1 MSGGDVCYAGG
12 TNLCAAMGGS
22 KAASGFG
29 EGADAPLVLFD
40 AANASE
46 VLVLSAF
53 DKFGQQR
60 SQASGKE
67 WLGWGP
73 DLSLAPAA
81 HALPAGYNS
90 SACLFGGTGGIN
102 HVVRRWGGAMQK
114 VILPPAPGVSN
125 EGRSSPLLTPLPALS
140 WPWVPAWGSLEP
152 PRTDG
157 ENAQKTGK
165 TRGKMGKIR
174 P

>member
-12 TNLCAAMGGS
+12 TNICAAMGGS

-90 SACLFGGTGGIN
+90 SACLFGGSGGIN
-102 HVVRRWGGAMQK
+102 HVVNHDAGFAFYVTDQ
-114 VILPPAPGVSN
+114 VHHLCFVSFRATFVDDSEIGIIQFFCDSTCTYYTAN
-125 EGRSSPLLTPLPALS
+125 VWR
-140 WPWVPAWGSLEP
+140 
-152 PRTDG
+152 
-157 ENAQKTGK
+157 NNN
-165 TRGKMGKIR
+165 
-174 P
+174 